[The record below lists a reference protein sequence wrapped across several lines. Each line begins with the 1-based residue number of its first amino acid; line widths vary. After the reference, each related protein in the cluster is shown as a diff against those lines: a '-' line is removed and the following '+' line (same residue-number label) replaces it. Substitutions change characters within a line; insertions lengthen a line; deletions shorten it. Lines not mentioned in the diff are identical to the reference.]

1 MTDIKFLGYK
11 PEFIESSKYFPFI
24 QDAIKNDK
32 LYSAQEIDD
41 LLQQAT
47 QVACE
52 EDIYAKF
59 YIDVVYSVDGQQK
72 RHHGIRA
79 DIDGEYSKGDFMPV
93 HDEIWSYLKDA
104 AKKYYKVE
112 RKSKMKESY
121 NRYAKETDIEFLKD
135 ALAEMR
141 RYERMWDSM
150 SAREKQNIAP
160 EGGLEELQ
168 QNIEYAEQ
176 RLAELQGAQNEG
188 TQNEGKQVD
197 EKDYK
202 WKKLKYI
209 KNGQVYGKVGRRIG
223 IAAPTTLPSS
233 EGPIPGPGVEGGGD
247 CGGCSESKLS
257 EAVNAEFTEDELEGL
272 LNLVNNFVAEVEDK
286 YISTE
291 DSLGMREV
299 RNTVYGV
306 FDAIYKYLKKEYPDS
321 KLIQKYNLQESIKK
335 CLKEEVDGART
346 LQEWLE
352 NNELDGADVYDSD
365 FDLDGTYVDTI
376 VTPADNY
383 DRFVLYVCNN
393 VEIVEGDVD
402 DSYATVDFSGFV
414 RNNMQALLQW
424 LDIYE
429 KDYEDGLEDDDLYED
444 IISQII
450 AALAGN
456 GSESQYREFMRIIG
470 Q

>member
-1 MTDIKFLGYK
+1 MADIKFLGYK

-32 LYSAQEIDD
+32 LYSPQEIDN

-47 QVACE
+47 QVASE
-52 EDIYAKF
+52 KDIYAKF
-59 YIDVVYSVDGQQK
+59 YIDVVYSVDGQRK
-72 RHHGIRA
+72 RNHHGLRA
-79 DIDGEYSKGDFMPV
+79 DIDGEYSKGDFMPI
-93 HDEIWSYLKDA
+93 HDEMLSYLEDA
-104 AKKYYKVE
+104 AKEEYYKVE
-112 RKSKMKESY
+112 KKSKMKESY
-121 NRYAKETDIEFLKD
+121 NRYAKETDIEFLKN

-141 RYERMWDSM
+141 RYERMWDGM
-150 SAREKQNIAP
+150 SARQKRDIAP

-188 TQNEGKQVD
+188 KQVD

-202 WKKLKYI
+202 WKELKYI

-233 EGPIPGPGVEGGGD
+233 EGPIPGPGAEGGGD

-257 EAVNAEFTEDELEGL
+257 EAVNAEFTEDELAGL
-272 LNLVNNFVAEVEDK
+272 LALVNNFVAEVEDK
-286 YISTE
+286 YISAE

-306 FDAIYKYLKKEYPDS
+306 FDAVYKYLKKEYPDS
-321 KLIQKYNLQESIKK
+321 KLIQKYSLQESTKK
-335 CLKEEVDGART
+335 RLKEEVEGALT
-346 LQEWLE
+346 LQEWLDKTG
-352 NNELDGADVYDSD
+352 LDGADVYDSD
-365 FDLDGTYVDTI
+365 FDLDGTYVATI

-383 DRFVLYVCNN
+383 DRFVLYVCKN
-393 VEIVEGDVD
+393 VKIVERDAQR
-402 DSYATVDFSGFV
+402 SFAAVDFSGFV

-424 LDIYE
+424 LDIDE
-429 KDYEDGLEDDDLYED
+429 KYYEDGLEDDDLYED
-444 IISQII
+444 IINQII
-450 AALAGN
+450 AALGGN

>member
-1 MTDIKFLGYK
+1 MADIKFIGYK

-24 QDAIKNDK
+24 QDAIKNDR
-32 LYSAQEIDD
+32 LYSPQEIDN

-47 QVACE
+47 QIASE

-79 DIDGEYSKGDFMPV
+79 DIDGEYSKGDFMPI
-93 HDEIWSYLKDA
+93 HDEIWSYLEDA
-104 AKKYYKVE
+104 AKKGYYKVE

-150 SAREKQNIAP
+150 SARQKRDIAP

-176 RLAELQGAQNEG
+176 RLAELEGA
-188 TQNEGKQVD
+188 QNEGKQVD

-233 EGPIPGPGVEGGGD
+233 EGPIPGPGAEGGGD

-272 LNLVNNFVAEVEDK
+272 LNLVNNFVAEVQDK

-346 LQEWLE
+346 LQEWFE

-365 FDLDGTYVDTI
+365 FDLDGTYVDNI

-383 DRFVLYVCNN
+383 DRFTLYVCNN
-393 VEIVEGDVD
+393 VEIVEGDANR
-402 DSYATVDFSGFV
+402 SYATVDFSGFV

-424 LDIYE
+424 LDIDE
-429 KDYEDGLEDDDLYED
+429 QGYEDGLEDDDLYED

-450 AALAGN
+450 AALQGY

>member
-1 MTDIKFLGYK
+1 MDNIKFLGYK

-32 LYSAQEIDD
+32 LYSPQEIDN

-47 QVACE
+47 QVASE

-59 YIDVVYSVDGQQK
+59 YIDVVYSIDGQQK

-79 DIDGEYSKGDFMPV
+79 DIDGEYSKGDFMPI
-93 HDEIWSYLKDA
+93 HDEIWSYLGDA
-104 AKKYYKVE
+104 AKKGYYKVE

-135 ALAEMR
+135 AIAEMR
-141 RYERMWDSM
+141 RYKRMWDNM
-150 SAREKQNIAP
+150 SAREKRNIAP
-160 EGGLEELQ
+160 EGGLKELQ

-176 RLAELQGAQNEG
+176 RLAELQG

-233 EGPIPGPGVEGGGD
+233 EGPIPGPGAEGGGD

-257 EAVNAEFTEDELEGL
+257 EEWVNHLSEADVARLLELIS
-272 LNLVNNFVAEVEDK
+272 NF
-286 YISTE
+286 
-291 DSLGMREV
+291 
-299 RNTVYGV
+299 
-306 FDAIYKYLKKEYPDS
+306 IYKIDDNFISVPGIHTEEARNKVYDLYDEIYEYLKKYYPES
-321 KLIQKYNLQESIKK
+321 NLIKSYNLDESTKK
-335 CLKEEVDGART
+335 HLKEEVEGALT

-352 NNELDGADVYDSD
+352 KTGLDGADVYDSD

-376 VTPADNY
+376 VTPADNF
-383 DRFVLYVCNN
+383 DRFTLYVCNN
-393 VEIVEGDVD
+393 VKVVEKDAE
-402 DSYATVDFSGFV
+402 DSYATVDFSEFV

-444 IISQII
+444 IINQII

-456 GSESQYREFMRIIG
+456 GSESQYREFMRIVS
-470 Q
+470 